1 MKYLIKGILTF
12 FSIAPL
18 LLGGAGGGI
27 AFAQQLPQY
36 SQYLIND
43 YVLNPAIGGSKGT
56 FEAKSNHRYQW
67 VGIDDAPRTYILSV
81 NGPLKSGKVG
91 VGGYLFSDRTGPTS
105 RTGAYFSYA
114 NHLNL
119 SENIKLSMGL
129 FGGLVQYTIDGS
141 KITLNDKA
149 DPLSGGL
156 ESVVIP
162 DAGFGLYL
170 YSANSF
176 LGASVPQLLQN
187 RLRLFETDTTEA
199 QGQLKSHLF
208 ATGGYKFALGDA
220 FEIEPSFLMK
230 MVSPVPVQFDLSAKV
245 TYQKKFWL
253 GLSYRTYDALSVLL
267 GYSYLEQLFFG
278 YSYDFTTSEIK
289 NYSSGTHEIM
299 LGIRFSEH
307 QKEQEKKDNALIE

>member
-1 MKYLIKGILTF
+1 MKQLI
-12 FSIAPL
+12 SIL
-18 LLGGAGGGI
+18 LLFNI
-27 AFAQQLPQY
+27 QYSIFNIQSKAQQLPQY

-67 VGIDDAPRTYILSV
+67 LGITDAPRTYILSV
-81 NGPLKSGKVG
+81 NGPLKSGKMG
-91 VGGYLFSDRTGPTS
+91 VGGYLFTDRTGPTS
-105 RTGAYFSYA
+105 SFGAYFSYA

-129 FGGLVQYTIDGS
+129 FGGLIQYSIDGS

-170 YSANSF
+170 YSANYF
-176 LGASVPQLLQN
+176 LGVSVPQLFQN
-187 RLRLFETDTTEA
+187 RLKLFETDTTEVL
-199 QGQLKSHLF
+199 GRLKSHLF
-208 ATGGYKFALGDA
+208 VTGGYKFALGDA

-245 TYQKKFWL
+245 IYQKKFWL
-253 GLSYRTYDALSVLL
+253 GLSYRTYDAMSVLL

-299 LGIRFSEH
+299 LGIRFSKH
-307 QKEQEKKDNALIE
+307 QKEQESKDKDDALIE